1 MFCLPPCGRIQQT
14 NEITKPLPVEV
25 FSRPSLCQTSWE
37 RWILSKVKFDFRFL
51 FQKSNVGAADHLFEF
66 DNETQVEDFLLGT
79 LRTIAK
85 FRKNTSAV
93 KDKLT
98 EKLASSN

>member
-1 MFCLPPCGRIQQT
+1 MTQHC
-14 NEITKPLPVEV
+14 
-25 FSRPSLCQTSWE
+25 SRNFLEECDLT
-37 RWILSKVKFDFRFL
+37 DFRFL
-51 FQKSNVGAADHLFEF
+51 YQKSNEGAADHLFEF

>member
-1 MFCLPPCGRIQQT
+1 MDFIFK
-14 NEITKPLPVEV
+14 ID
-25 FSRPSLCQTSWE
+25 F
-37 RWILSKVKFDFRFL
+37 KFL
-51 FQKSNVGAADHLFEF
+51 YQKSNEAAADHLFEF
-66 DNETQVEDFLLGT
+66 DNETQVENFLLGT